1 LIALTRL
8 VQFRDLDGSRK
19 VAKVL
24 DNDNLQLLEN
34 TKSVY
39 DLATEAIR
47 SHQKLERVI
56 QEKSIHQSVF
66 DYNQVISDNRLLP
79 PIGHPDPAHLLVSGT
94 GLDHLGSA
102 LARDAMHAT
111 DDKEKAMTDSMK
123 MFRMGLE
130 GGKPRIG
137 EVGTQ
142 PEWFYKGDG
151 SSLVPPGHPLELP
164 GFALDGSEEAEVVGI
179 YVISETGEVFRV
191 GFTLGNEYSDH
202 VLERQNYLYLAHSK
216 LRDCSIGPELLIG
229 HLPESV
235 VGQVSVIRDGA
246 TIWSSPFQTGEAN
259 MTHMISNIEHHH
271 FKYRQFRRPGDV
283 HCHFFGASV
292 LSFSS
297 GVTTRPGDIF
307 EISAPLFGR
316 PLRNSIKKAGT
327 TGLVVVKDL

>member
-1 LIALTRL
+1 
-8 VQFRDLDGSRK
+8 VG
-19 VAKVL
+19 KVL
-24 DNDNLQLLEN
+24 DANNLQLLEN

-47 SHQKLERVI
+47 SHQKLETLV
-56 QEKSIHQSVF
+56 QERSSGQPVL
-66 DYNQVISDNRLLP
+66 DYNQIISDNRLLP
-79 PIGHPDPAHLLVSGT
+79 PIDHPDPAHLLISGT

-102 LARDAMHAT
+102 LARDAMHMTA
-111 DDKEKAMTDSMK
+111 DKEKPMTDSMK

-130 GGKPRIG
+130 GGKPKAG
-137 EVGTQ
+137 EVGAQ

-164 GFALDGSEEAEVVGI
+164 GFALDGGEEAEIVGI
-179 YVISETGEVFRV
+179 YVISEVGEVFRV
-191 GFTLGNEYSDH
+191 GFALGNEYSDH

-216 LRDCSIGPELLIG
+216 LRDCSMGPELLIC

-235 VGQVSVIRDGA
+235 AGQVSVIRDGV
-246 TIWSSPFQTGEAN
+246 TIWSNPFQTGEAN
-259 MTHMISNIEHHH
+259 MTHTISNIEHHH
-271 FKYRQFRRPGDV
+271 FKYSQFRRPGDV

-297 GVTTRPGDIF
+297 GVATCPGDIF

-316 PLRNSIKKAGT
+316 PLRNPIKKSVA
-327 TGLVVVKDL
+327 TGPVVVGDL